1 MKNNSFSTIFGLLFS
16 LIGLIVGIWI
26 TYMTDNKDYNYFYI
40 YSTISGFI
48 TAKLITKYIIEKK
61 NKYNDMNYIIVG
73 ILTGLFSHWLCWYI
87 ITLELNFRY
96 WILDEYFFSQPIDP
110 LLGIFGVFVFCFWS
124 WFFVGW
130 ATVLGGILSIYTTK
144 WIYKKNKRTMYNNV

>member
-1 MKNNSFSTIFGLLFS
+1 MKIKSFSTIFGLFFS
-16 LIGLIVGIWI
+16 LTGIIVGIWI
-26 TYMTDNKDYNYFYI
+26 AYTTTNKDYNYFYI
-40 YSTISGFI
+40 YSGISGFI
-48 TAKLITKYIIEKK
+48 TAKLIAKYLIEKK
-61 NKYNDMNYIIVG
+61 RRFNHTSYIIVA
-73 ILTGLFSHWLCWYI
+73 IATGLISHWLCWYI

-124 WFFVGW
+124 WIFVGW

-144 WIYKKNKRTMYNNV
+144 WIYEKNKSTMHNNV